1 MTVRLRENAEKS
13 AVAEAFSEIKA
24 GAETEGADRERSED
38 EARAWYEAD
47 IREEAESTMAEAGAN
62 VKAETEAVERA
73 RGWDDAEAKEKA

>member
-47 IREEAESTMAEAGAN
+47 IREETEKSRKEAGAN
-62 VKAETEAVERA
+62 AKTETEAEKRA
-73 RGWDDAEAKEKA
+73 RAWDD